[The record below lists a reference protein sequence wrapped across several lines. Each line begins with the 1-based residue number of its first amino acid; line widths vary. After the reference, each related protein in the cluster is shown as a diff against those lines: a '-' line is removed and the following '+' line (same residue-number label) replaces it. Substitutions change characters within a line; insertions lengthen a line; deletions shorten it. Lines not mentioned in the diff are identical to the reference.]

1 MNIENEVN
9 VKYSTKNNIINDIEV
24 FLAIINHSRAI
35 TSSIRNLR
43 LMLTRV

>member
-24 FLAIINHSRAI
+24 FLAIINQSRAI
-35 TSSIRNLR
+35 KSSIRNLR
-43 LMLTRV
+43 LILTRV